1 MTCVLIEMLSQNIDY
16 FKSKP
21 LQLPKITI
29 LLDNGY
35 HPDKLTQALELIYP
49 EIMTKIQLQLS
60 PKPSKAE
67 KEAKGKSGFVPVK
80 ARWVIE
86 RSNAWVERCKSL
98 IKNFDRTLERA
109 NAKGSMSLLQWVI
122 ILVQVFADYQLSRSS
137 KHNNELILVPHVRIS
152 NSLQIF

>member
-1 MTCVLIEMLSQNIDY
+1 MYLMTCVLIEMLSQNIDY

-21 LQLPKITI
+21 LELPKITI

-49 EIMTKIQLQLS
+49 EIMTKIPLQLS

-86 RSNAWVERCKSL
+86 RSNAWVERCKSWRQKL
-98 IKNFDRTLERA
+98 
-109 NAKGSMSLLQWVI
+109 
-122 ILVQVFADYQLSRSS
+122 
-137 KHNNELILVPHVRIS
+137 
-152 NSLQIF
+152 